1 MNKIEREIYDKYA
14 YNKTHV
20 FLVYEEFERRAN
32 NTNEEYEGLK
42 TGECKFDY
50 SSWEKR
56 LNISH
61 KVLINTIKLLITE
74 SYIEQRVKGKKGIQS
89 IYFLTRF
96 SEQKEE
102 QKKNSIFNNLKLDKE
117 QKEEQ
122 KEEQKKIN
130 SIFEYWNSK
139 DIVKHRALTKEIEK
153 AIIKT
158 LKEYTEEEIKVCID
172 NYNEIL
178 KDQDY
183 YFNYV
188 WTLKDFLIRKTGIN
202 TFRIDG
208 AKMINYKKE
217 KLIKGEKLN
226 EHTKQYKSK
235 NRGCFNEGAG
245 EIEYKPRKTEH
256 RTYSDE
262 ELKDFGIL

>member
-42 TGECKFDY
+42 TGECRFDY

-61 KVLINTIKLLITE
+61 KVLINTIKLLVKE
-74 SYIEQRVKGKKGIQS
+74 SYIEQRLKGKKGMQS

-96 SEQKEE
+96 S
-102 QKKNSIFNNLKLDKE
+102 
-117 QKEEQ
+117 EQ

-139 DIVKHRALTKEIEK
+139 GIVKHRALTKEIEK

-183 YFNYV
+183 YFNYI

>member
-20 FLVYEEFERRAN
+20 FLVYEEFERRTN

-96 SEQKEE
+96 S
-102 QKKNSIFNNLKLDKE
+102 
-117 QKEEQ
+117 EQ

>member
-102 QKKNSIFNNLKLDKE
+102 QKKNSISNNLKLDKEQKEEQKKNSISNNLKLDKE

-122 KEEQKKIN
+122 KEEQKKI
-130 SIFEYWNSK
+130 
-139 DIVKHRALTKEIEK
+139 
-153 AIIKT
+153 
-158 LKEYTEEEIKVCID
+158 
-172 NYNEIL
+172 
-178 KDQDY
+178 
-183 YFNYV
+183 
-188 WTLKDFLIRKTGIN
+188 
-202 TFRIDG
+202 
-208 AKMINYKKE
+208 
-217 KLIKGEKLN
+217 
-226 EHTKQYKSK
+226 
-235 NRGCFNEGAG
+235 
-245 EIEYKPRKTEH
+245 
-256 RTYSDE
+256 
-262 ELKDFGIL
+262 